1 MEQGLERRLDAEPV
15 QLGLMRMQRARSGL
29 LDKILSL
36 LSFAELFNLCA
47 YAIVLILLLLSC
59 ANVSVHSIVV
69 VLIIV
74 RLRLSCQNEEART
87 ALGLL

>member
-1 MEQGLERRLDAEPV
+1 MEQVLERRRDAEPV

-47 YAIVLILLLLSC
+47 YAIVLIILLLLC
-59 ANVSVHSIVV
+59 EIGDW
-69 VLIIV
+69 
-74 RLRLSCQNEEART
+74 RLRSILLFALVVQNEEART